1 MEAFAR
7 PASEPLPGEVLRR
20 IAQLPGFRL
29 SLVTLAARA
38 NAVAPVKV
46 QQLLRH
52 TIARRA

>member
-7 PASEPLPGEVLRR
+7 PAAEPLPGEVLRR

-38 NAVAPVKV
+38 NAVAPLKV
-46 QQLLRH
+46 QQLLRQ